1 MKTFERMKTYER
13 PDRDALANLTDGLQ
27 DLVSFSETHLLME
40 RYGLSLAFNDK
51 SLEWRC
57 DDPDG
62 LFTFSAYTP
71 AGAVYGWDCKRQEVQ
86 GEDDVPEPHVV
97 PRP

>member
-1 MKTFERMKTYER
+1 MTKKMKTYER
-13 PDRDALANLTDGLQ
+13 ADRYPLANLVDGLG

-40 RYGLSLAFNDK
+40 KYGLSLAFNDE

-62 LFTFSAYTP
+62 VFTFSAYTP
-71 AGAVYGWDCKRQEVQ
+71 AGAVYGWDCKRQELQ
-86 GEDDVPEPHVV
+86 GDDPVAEPYVV
-97 PRP
+97 RRP